1 MMYVIKGIVVGT
13 ANLYFNAT
21 VSSGRIITSVP
32 QEIQVFSP
40 LSLTP
45 KEIWL
50 VPKATFKVP
59 ALILYSNK
67 ILYIKIM

>member
-1 MMYVIKGIVVGT
+1 MMFVIKGIVVGIS
-13 ANLYFNAT
+13 NLYFNVT
-21 VSSGRIITSVP
+21 VSLGRIITSIP

-50 VPKATFKVP
+50 VHKATFKEP
-59 ALILYSNK
+59 AQIFYSNK
-67 ILYIKIM
+67 ILY